1 MRHILAEGGDRS
13 SGPVGRLVRVESPA
27 RRRHYGLRR
36 SSMDKKL
43 PSAYRRF
50 ADAQPRI
57 MKAYE
62 ELSRATLTDGPLD
75 RKQAELVKIG
85 ITIGAGLEGAT
96 HSHVRRALEAGAS
109 ADEIRH
115 AIRLAL
121 TTVGFPSMMAALGWA
136 NDVIDG
142 ASK

>member
-1 MRHILAEGGDRS
+1 
-13 SGPVGRLVRVESPA
+13 
-27 RRRHYGLRR
+27 
-36 SSMDKKL
+36 MDKKL

-62 ELSRATLTDGPLD
+62 ELSSATLADGPLD
-75 RKQAELVKIG
+75 RKHAELVKVG

-96 HSHVRRALEAGAS
+96 HSHVRRALEAGATPE
-109 ADEIRH
+109 EIRH

-136 NDVIDG
+136 NDVIDAG
-142 ASK
+142 GKER

>member
-1 MRHILAEGGDRS
+1 
-13 SGPVGRLVRVESPA
+13 
-27 RRRHYGLRR
+27 
-36 SSMDKKL
+36 MDKKL

-62 ELSRATLTDGPLD
+62 ELSSATLGDGPLD
-75 RKQAELVKIG
+75 RKHAELVKVG

-96 HSHVRRALEAGAS
+96 HSHVRRALEAGATPE
-109 ADEIRH
+109 EIRH

-136 NDVIDG
+136 NDVIDAG
-142 ASK
+142 GKER

>member
-1 MRHILAEGGDRS
+1 
-13 SGPVGRLVRVESPA
+13 
-27 RRRHYGLRR
+27 
-36 SSMDKKL
+36 MDNKL

-62 ELSRATLTDGPLD
+62 ELSAATLAEGPLD
-75 RKQAELVKIG
+75 RKYAELVKIG
-85 ITIGAGLEGAT
+85 ITIGARLEGAT
-96 HSHVRRALEAGAS
+96 HSHIRRGLEAGATP
-109 ADEIRH
+109 DEIRH

-142 ASK
+142 ASAKGR

>member
-1 MRHILAEGGDRS
+1 
-13 SGPVGRLVRVESPA
+13 
-27 RRRHYGLRR
+27 
-36 SSMDKKL
+36 MDKKL

-62 ELSRATLTDGPLD
+62 ELSSATLADGPLD
-75 RKQAELVKIG
+75 RKHAELVKVG

-96 HSHVRRALEAGAS
+96 HSHVRRALEAGATPE
-109 ADEIRH
+109 EIRH

-136 NDVIDG
+136 NDVIDAG
-142 ASK
+142 SKER